1 MHFNAP
7 KSAYPYSLALPFLNR
22 LEKRKSK
29 PLFLLAPSRLG
40 KQGLP
45 SELQQRP
52 WPLPHG
58 PAHFS
63 STVFFHISPNRSLT
77 WHQHPWLN
85 PLPFW
90 AQNYLINR
98 NWTYVRFYAWREFY
112 FYYTPKRHVSG
123 LSGRFHLHRL
133 AALAHSSF
141 YSQLASRAAVG
152 VHPYG
157 QGFTAKLEVPK
168 QRCNFHAIICTASLS
183 TLGSTHH
190 LTPTASAEKHVV
202 AKRSIAKR
210 LLCLGE
216 PGAAAA
222 LLPALHRPQ
231 GCVICRAPQRSSLIH
246 HTQNCQRN
254 TITLLQQPKVPR
266 GKLKIRSPHDFL
278 SLEPQ

>member
-1 MHFNAP
+1 M
-7 KSAYPYSLALPFLNR
+7 
-22 LEKRKSK
+22 
-29 PLFLLAPSRLG
+29 
-40 KQGLP
+40 
-45 SELQQRP
+45 
-52 WPLPHG
+52 
-58 PAHFS
+58 
-63 STVFFHISPNRSLT
+63 
-77 WHQHPWLN
+77 
-85 PLPFW
+85 
-90 AQNYLINR
+90 

-210 LLCLGE
+210 LLCLESQELLLLCCRHCTGLKLVSSVE
-216 PGAAAA
+216 PHNGA
-222 LLPALHRPQ
+222 P
-231 GCVICRAPQRSSLIH
+231 SSITPRTAREMLSPSFSNLKYPG
-246 HTQNCQRN
+246 QN
-254 TITLLQQPKVPR
+254 
-266 GKLKIRSPHDFL
+266 
-278 SLEPQ
+278 